1 MRASCLFL
9 LLINVFISLSVKA
22 GDSVYPVL
30 TISEDLKK
38 NADAIVRLHEEEFIV
53 LSHSRGIKK
62 VRYVVTILN
71 KNAKDHA
78 YMYVPYD
85 QLSKV
90 KSFEGV
96 VYNALGAKIGKLKKK
111 DIEDM
116 SNTSSG
122 SLVEDNRVKA
132 ASLEKNEYPY
142 TVEWT
147 YEWETKN
154 MMFYPRWVPQSEE
167 KLAIEKATLKVEVPA
182 GMKLRYMANEAA
194 PLCQESIQPDK
205 SVYFW
210 EVKNLPAIQLEPL
223 SPSFLDYVPVVY
235 TAPNEF
241 EVDGYAGS
249 MESWKSYG
257 DWFNLLNKNQN
268 DLPESAVLKVQQ
280 LTSKLSTNEEK
291 IRAVYDYLQSNTR
304 YVSIQLGIGG
314 WQPFKSSFVHNK
326 GYGDC
331 KALSFYTK
339 SLLEAIGIPSYYTL
353 ITAGPRK
360 IEVREDFPLSTFN
373 HVILCVP
380 NGQDTVW
387 LECTSQT
394 NPFNYLGSFTSDRK
408 AVVITEEGGKV
419 VKTPTYS
426 QEVNLQNTVAHI
438 KPVGELSATVELVR
452 SYGGL
457 QFENLGL
464 SRYINEGPEEQR
476 KWIYKAIP
484 IPSYEVQDFTFSLEE
499 NSVPTAYLNSNLFIR
514 NFTSRS
520 GKRAFISLNL
530 ANQMEVGLP
539 LLKERKKDFLLKT
552 PFIDTDTV
560 YYYLPEGAEVEYLP
574 EDVEL
579 QSEFGLYTATA
590 HFEEGKI
597 VYTRIVKINSG
608 KFPAEKYN
616 DYVKFRQEIA
626 RFDKVKAVVIHP

>member
-1 MRASCLFL
+1 MRAILWVLF
-9 LLINVFISLSVKA
+9 LINVFISLPAKA
-22 GDSVYPVL
+22 GDAVYPVF

-53 LSHSRGIKK
+53 LSPSKGIKR

-78 YMYVPYD
+78 HMYVPYD

-90 KSFEGV
+90 KKFEGV
-96 VYNALGAKIGKLKKK
+96 VYNALGAKVGKLKKK

-116 SNTSSG
+116 SNTGG
-122 SLVEDNRVKA
+122 SLFADDRVKA

-154 MMFYPRWVPQSEE
+154 MMFYPRWIPQSEE
-167 KLAIEKATLKVEVPA
+167 KLAIEKATLRVEVPA
-182 GMKLRYMANEAA
+182 GMKLRYIANETA
-194 PLCQESIQPDK
+194 PLCQESMQQDK

-210 EVKNLPAIQLEPL
+210 EVKNLPAIQVEPL
-223 SPSFLDYVPVVY
+223 SPSFLEYVPAVY

-257 DWFNLLNKNQN
+257 DWINLLNKNQN

-314 WQPFKSSFVHNK
+314 WQPFKSSFVYNK

-339 SLLEAIGIPSYYTL
+339 SLLEAINIPSYYTL
-353 ITAGPRK
+353 ITAGPKK
-360 IEVREDFPLSTFN
+360 IEVRDDFPMSTFN

-380 NGQDTVW
+380 NGLDTIW

-394 NPFNYLGSFTSDRK
+394 NPFNYLGNFTSDRK
-408 AVVITEEGGKV
+408 AVVITEGGGKV
-419 VKTPTYS
+419 VRTPTYT

-438 KPVGELSATVELVR
+438 KPKGEQAATVELVR

-457 QFENLGL
+457 QFENMGL
-464 SRYINEGPEEQR
+464 SHYINEGPEEQR

-484 IPSYEVQDFTFSLEE
+484 IPSYEIQDFSFSLEE
-499 NSVPTAYLNSNLFIR
+499 KSVPVVEMKSELLIR
-514 NFTSRS
+514 NFVSRS
-520 GKRAFISLNL
+520 GKRSFINLNI

-539 LLKERKKDFLLKT
+539 LLKERKKDFQLKT
-552 PFIDTDTV
+552 PFIDTDTI
-560 YYYLPEGAEVEYLP
+560 YYYLTEGAEVEYLP

-579 QSEFGLYTATA
+579 NSEFGVYTATA
-590 HFEEGKI
+590 RLEEGKI
-597 VYTRIVKINSG
+597 VYTRVLKKNSG
-608 KFPAEKYN
+608 RFPAEKYN
-616 DYVKFRQEIA
+616 EYVKFRQEISKL
-626 RFDKVKAVVIHP
+626 DKVKAVVLHP